1 MYVVVIPGWKEEATE
16 LAQAISGA
24 FGITVF
30 EARQRM
36 IGGGPTVL
44 ASFAD
49 PQQALA
55 LVKKLNQNGI
65 ATMVVDATAIRGR
78 AGYFIVRRFEL
89 NESSLCIETADRQRA
104 EILYGEIDAL
114 LPATSIVEY
123 SETKTITERKF
134 SLGKTMLAG
143 GIPMSKKVEYQ
154 KEVATEE
161 RGKVLYL
168 YASRQQQP
176 AVLSQDGMTYD
187 GLGAAMKLSRELN
200 FTYLISELRRL
211 SPEAAYDDRLLK
223 RVGQTRLLGPALNPE
238 TNLDLA
244 AEILARSLRPSAHRN
259 NTVVPSK

>member
-1 MYVVVIPGWKEEATE
+1 VHVVVIHGWDEETE
-16 LAQAISGA
+16 ELVQAISDA
-24 FGITVF
+24 LGITVF

-36 IGGGPTVL
+36 IGSGPTVL

-49 PQQALA
+49 PQQALVW
-55 LVKKLNQNGI
+55 VKKLNQNGI
-65 ATMVVDATAIRGR
+65 ATMVVDATAVRGR

-89 NESSLCIETADRQRA
+89 NESSLCIETADRQSE
-104 EILYGEIDAL
+104 EIPYGEIEVL
-114 LPATSIVEY
+114 LPATSIIGY
-123 SETKTITERKF
+123 SETKTVTERKF

-168 YASRQQQP
+168 YAGRRQQP
-176 AVLSQDGMTYD
+176 AVFSQDGMTYD

-200 FTYLISELRRL
+200 FTYLISELRQL
-211 SPEAAYDDRLLK
+211 SPGAAYDDRLLK
-223 RVGQTRLLGPALNPE
+223 RVGQTRLLGPSLNPE

-244 AEILARSLRPSAHRN
+244 AEILARSLQSSPQRKDAF
-259 NTVVPSK
+259 VP